1 MSEAIEFA
9 GEARS
14 IAIGHRSRTAC
25 RNSSFTDGG
34 FDLTAGEGAADR
46 VWRKLSA
53 VCAEGEGSDGEAAC
67 GERDVRSND
76 DVPGADFIRNPIVG
90 NVRTVF
96 NDDHLDAKI
105 ARNIDA
111 LVRDDDDS
119 EAEACGDRVDL
130 VLHRACVTIDKDFAH
145 FKFT

>member
-1 MSEAIEFA
+1 M
-9 GEARS
+9 RLP
-14 IAIGHRSRTAC
+14 RQWPVVLPRTRCLLPSVLTPRPPFPPPSPPLPRGGVGGSMA
-25 RNSSFTDGG
+25 SSSGG
-34 FDLTAGEGAADR
+34 
-46 VWRKLSA
+46 
-53 VCAEGEGSDGEAAC
+53 GEAAS
-67 GERDVRSND
+67 GERDVRSNN

-130 VLHRACVTIDKDFAH
+130 VLHRACITIDKNFAH
-145 FKFT
+145 LNFT